1 MTELAP
7 VFLPVV
13 LLLASFAGWR
23 VQRALAEH
31 HRGRDTIE
39 AVRLVLSMLVTFAA
53 LVLGLLT
60 TSAKA
65 HFDRHGAA
73 LQTYGIDLIMVD
85 QRLREYGPP
94 ADPIRATLRAYTA
107 SAVASTWPGEPAP
120 PGRYPTHLDPL
131 APGSAESTLLGAMLL
146 SVDRDV
152 AELVPATPVQQAMK
166 PLLAT
171 RLQTLLQDRWTL
183 VGAAQPTLS
192 WPFLSV
198 MTGWLLLVFAVF
210 GLSAPGNRVVY
221 VVLALA
227 ALSLSV
233 AVWLIVELD
242 SPLTGVIQS
251 SSAPLREALL
261 HMDLPGG

>member
-192 WPFLSV
+192 WP
-198 MTGWLLLVFAVF
+198 
-210 GLSAPGNRVVY
+210 GNRVVY